1 MKFNFLIS
9 SLITGVIVSSCTTN
23 SEDHIL
29 EQGQPAKF
37 NVVLTSSNESLKTRT
52 NTEEGTKEENTLS
65 HVAFY
70 VFKESGSL
78 EKSVAATTEQIESG
92 AYNIECTTGKKS
104 VYAITNDKALF
115 GKVTKGMLQKDFEKM
130 ITEEFKTAPASPF
143 TMVGKYA
150 ELLTLLPSTDGTTPS
165 ANIQIDVT
173 RLAGKVTVALS
184 ELATTKFTVTGFKIV
199 NANPYSNYFLQ
210 TSSYKPEGAVTPNP
224 NYTDHLGFDTWTNT
238 YYNDSYAYVG
248 ATEAA
253 YALENWNT
261 DPRRGN
267 TTCIIIEGKYTG
279 EGASGTNTF
288 YRFNLGGKEAKWAF
302 NRNTHYKV
310 TISDVYEDGYKDET
324 EAENPTDSKPTDPLV
339 QDVKLSASLK
349 ITPWTVVEQNDEIG
363 KE

>member
-9 SLITGVIVSSCTTN
+9 SLLTGMIVSSCTTN
-23 SEDHIL
+23 HEDHIL
-29 EQGQPAKF
+29 DLEQPAKF
-37 NVVLTSSNESLKTRT
+37 NVTLTSSNESLKTRT
-52 NTEEGTKEENTLS
+52 GTEVGTDVENALS

-78 EKSVAATTEQIESG
+78 EKSVAATTEQIKAG
-92 AYNIECTTGKKS
+92 AYNIDCTTGKKY
-104 VYAITNDKALF
+104 VYAITNDQALF
-115 GKVTKGMLQKDFEKM
+115 GKVTKGMQQNDFEKM
-130 ITEEFKTAPASPF
+130 VTEEFKTAPASPF
-143 TMVGKYA
+143 TMVGKHA

-165 ANIQIDVT
+165 ATLTIDVT

-184 ELATTKFTVTGFKIV
+184 ELAQAKFTVTGFKIV

-210 TSSYKPEGAVTPNP
+210 TSSYKPESAVTPNP
-224 NYTDHLGFDTWTNT
+224 NYTDHPEFDTWTDT
-238 YYNDSYAYVG
+238 YYNDDYAYVG

-267 TTCIIIEGKYTG
+267 TTCIIIEGLYKG
-279 EGASGTNTF
+279 EGASGKNTF

-310 TISDVYEDGYKDET
+310 TISDVYEDGYET
-324 EAENPTDSKPTDPLV
+324 DKEAEKPGESKPTDPLV
-339 QDVKLSASLK
+339 QDVKLSASLQ